1 MRVAKLATRRVVR
14 TGVRTVASSA
24 GMKGVTTAVLS
35 VSWLDG
41 QEVVSWD
48 EMTAEKSAA
57 PSGLE
62 WEWRMA

>member
-41 QEVVSWD
+41 Q
-48 EMTAEKSAA
+48 
-57 PSGLE
+57 
-62 WEWRMA
+62 